1 MINMPSDNEVMVLIY
16 ETVQKQLGQIK
27 DSRVV
32 MQTLTNRVGELSRT
46 IDAIS
51 ARTDDISSRLESLEK
66 TVHSLDL
73 NSSRALKS
81 VNSSNTQL
89 KDTVNAMRQTIDN
102 VTNPSVTLISRNSRE
117 LKDTVRDMRSV
128 HSSVM
133 DEFEQYEIR
142 LVKLEDS
149 IDKMLKNQLLK
160 AESRQVSETAFE
172 PERKDDE

>member
-1 MINMPSDNEVMVLIY
+1 MPSDNEVMVLIY

-73 NSSRALKS
+73 DSSRALKS

-160 AESRQVSETAFE
+160 AELRQASETAFE